1 MKLLAVIMLSLMSTM
16 ALANSPV
23 IMLSFMPARV
33 LAKSHSYNSSRVVPI
48 PAPIPVPVLPH
59 PTSGRSL
66 QAIESDKQVIEAE
79 QAKKK
84 VPSPN

>member
-16 ALANSPV
+16 ALA
-23 IMLSFMPARV
+23 
-33 LAKSHSYNSSRVVPI
+33 KSHGHSSSHNSSRVV
-48 PAPIPVPVLPH
+48 PIPVPVLPH